1 MRTIQYQPK
10 IDGLR
15 AIAVLSVVFYHLK
28 ISSFGGGFI
37 GVDIFFVISG
47 YLITSIILSEKE
59 KGIFDLKKFLLK
71 RIKRLLPAIIFV
83 SIFTAL
89 LGFLILSPDDLKN
102 FSRSI
107 ISSIFFVSNILY
119 WTESNYFNTV
129 SEFKPFLHTW
139 SLGVEMTFYL
149 VWPIILIFLIKFFK
163 TTRII
168 LFLIITSII
177 SIVFIE
183 YIFTKGLVFETTFLN
198 GFFYGKYIS
207 DTLFYNAPF
216 RFYEFFFVCILC
228 FVPKKDY
235 SNSTNQCFF
244 VLGLIL
250 IIGSALILNNNSKIP
265 GISVVPAILG
275 TSLVLF
281 FNENNFLKRI
291 LINKLMIGIGLISY
305 SLYLVHWP
313 LISLY
318 KYYNLGTLVTYD
330 KVLILSLSFLIS
342 ILMYFFIEK
351 PWRFNYS
358 KNKKYLSIIISI
370 IILGFSFVVINQN
383 GFVNRLSETE
393 KELFHKL
400 KTTAQDKYC
409 KPQKSIFK
417 NVIEKIC
424 VTGDESSADIILMGD
439 SNAMMWYKPFSNFS
453 EKYNYNFVNY
463 SRICKNFPHPADFNY
478 FLNKDFIFKDFNNC
492 SEITTNAKILII
504 GNAWF
509 NYQFSEF
516 NTEIVSGYINNI
528 NLIKNNK
535 NFKNIE
541 KILVLGQIPAFESN
555 NLDITS
561 CLTRPKFFKKEI
573 SCKDYYKNTFKKNN
587 FLEKI
592 KDFNLKLEK
601 QINDKLSKNYKVL
614 FIDPTKNLCIKNDCK
629 QISEK
634 NDFFYK
640 DSNHISNF
648 GANYIYNKNKPLI
661 EKFLVN

>member
-1 MRTIQYQPK
+1 
-10 IDGLR
+10 
-15 AIAVLSVVFYHLK
+15 
-28 ISSFGGGFI
+28 
-37 GVDIFFVISG
+37 
-47 YLITSIILSEKE
+47 
-59 KGIFDLKKFLLK
+59 
-71 RIKRLLPAIIFV
+71 
-83 SIFTAL
+83 
-89 LGFLILSPDDLKN
+89 
-102 FSRSI
+102 
-107 ISSIFFVSNILY
+107 
-119 WTESNYFNTV
+119 
-129 SEFKPFLHTW
+129 
-139 SLGVEMTFYL
+139 
-149 VWPIILIFLIKFFK
+149 
-163 TTRII
+163 
-168 LFLIITSII
+168 
-177 SIVFIE
+177 
-183 YIFTKGLVFETTFLN
+183 
-198 GFFYGKYIS
+198 
-207 DTLFYNAPF
+207 
-216 RFYEFFFVCILC
+216 
-228 FVPKKDY
+228 
-235 SNSTNQCFF
+235 
-244 VLGLIL
+244 
-250 IIGSALILNNNSKIP
+250 
-265 GISVVPAILG
+265 
-275 TSLVLF
+275 
-281 FNENNFLKRI
+281 
-291 LINKLMIGIGLISY
+291 MIGIGLISY

-358 KNKKYLSIIISI
+358 KNKKYLSIVISI
-370 IILGFSFVVINQN
+370 IILGFSFMVINQN
-383 GFVNRLSETE
+383 GLVNRLNETE

-400 KTTAQDKYC
+400 KTTAQDEYC

-417 NVIEKIC
+417 NVIEKAC

-573 SCKDYYKNTFKKNN
+573 SCKNYYKNTFKKNN

-648 GANYIYNKNKPLI
+648 GANYIYNKNKLLI